1 MDELSR
7 SLPLVLT
14 INTDKGS
21 TKMANQTST
30 TPTTPVLSKAPFSPA
45 SLQFLNK
52 LAQNNSRDWF
62 KAHQDEYEN
71 SVRTPALRFI
81 EQMQPGILA
90 ISSKLTAV
98 PKKVGGSLMRPQRDS
113 RFSKDKTPY
122 KTNVGIQF
130 RHFQGKDVH
139 APGLY
144 LHIAPEGC
152 FIAAGIWHPESKA
165 LSAIR
170 QCIDENPN
178 AYQKALQA
186 LQSQGFIM
194 DGDSLSRPP
203 RGYDKTH
210 PLLAELKRKDF
221 IAVKNIDFEEL
232 CKPDAIN
239 FCTEQFQHCAQ
250 LMAYLCFAL
259 ELDF

>member
-1 MDELSR
+1 
-7 SLPLVLT
+7 
-14 INTDKGS
+14 
-21 TKMANQTST
+21 MATQTPKTSSAA
-30 TPTTPVLSKAPFSPA
+30 VSSKSPFSAA
-45 SLQFLNK
+45 SLQFLNQ

-62 KAHQDEYEN
+62 KDHQDEYEN
-71 SVRTPALRFI
+71 NVRSPALRFI

-144 LHIAPEGC
+144 VHIAPEGC

-165 LSAIR
+165 LNAIR
-170 QCIDENPN
+170 MCIDENPN
-178 AYQKALQA
+178 AYQKALQT
-186 LQSQGFIM
+186 LQNQGFIM

-203 RGYDKTH
+203 KGFDKT
-210 PLLAELKRKDF
+210 LDDF
-221 IAVKNIDFEEL
+221 LSIFSYAVVYDYG
-232 CKPDAIN
+232 AIN
-239 FCTEQFQHCAQ
+239 EN
-250 LMAYLCFAL
+250 
-259 ELDF
+259 

>member
-1 MDELSR
+1 MTTQT
-7 SLPLVLT
+7 PGKTVAAGT
-14 INTDKGS
+14 I
-21 TKMANQTST
+21 
-30 TPTTPVLSKAPFSPA
+30 FSPA
-45 SLQFLNK
+45 GLQFLNK

-62 KAHQDEYEN
+62 KANQDEYEN
-71 SVRTPALRFI
+71 TLRTPALRFI
-81 EQMQPGILA
+81 EQMQPEIIA
-90 ISSKLTAV
+90 ISPRLTAV
-98 PKKVGGSLMRPQRDS
+98 AKKVGGSLMRPQRDS

-144 LHIAPEGC
+144 LHIAEDGC

-165 LSAIR
+165 LNAIR
-170 QCIDENPN
+170 ACIDENPN
-178 AYQKALQA
+178 AYQKALKS
-186 LQSQGFIM
+186 LHDNGFVM

-203 RGYDKTH
+203 RGFDKNH

-221 IAVKNIDFEEL
+221 IALKHIAFEDLCRPDVIDF
-232 CKPDAIN
+232 CAA
-239 FCTEQFQHCAQ
+239 QFRHCAP